1 MKFITASLFI
11 VLFSLFSFT
20 DDLPSL
26 LAGNDVGLSIQKK
39 PDFSD
44 LLIYHDIALYSK
56 FYLLVKFGH
65 ALFFF
70 TFTIIMTF
78 MYRMRTAIVCSL
90 ILAASSEILQL
101 YTMRSGRIV
110 DMIYDLSGALAGII
124 LIKLISAYSKHV
136 QIVEGNRQKM

>member
-1 MKFITASLFI
+1 MKFITAALFI
-11 VLFSLFSFT
+11 VVFSLFSFT

-26 LAGNDVGLSIQKK
+26 LAENDVGLSIQKK

-56 FYLLVKFGH
+56 FYLIVKFGH
-65 ALFFF
+65 IFFF
-70 TFTIIMTF
+70 FIFTIIMTY

-101 YTMRSGRIV
+101 FTMRSGRIV
-110 DMIYDLSGALAGII
+110 DMIYDLTGALAGMI
-124 LIKLISAYSKHV
+124 LVKLISAYSKHV